1 MFGSSKGALEPHS
14 ITVLAIS
21 KMKNK
26 SGTVSLKNLN
36 YLTLKFGILIF
47 WNKVGH
53 YHTENPR
60 KLEKVFK
67 K

>member
-26 SGTVSLKNLN
+26 SGRVSLKNLN
-36 YLTLKFGILIF
+36 YLTLKFVIPIRLAIITL
-47 WNKVGH
+47 K
-53 YHTENPR
+53 TQES
-60 KLEKVFK
+60 
-67 K
+67 